1 MGSKRYFLRM
11 KYLILFTLISLGT
24 CTTILRYDHESQWQE
39 YKLTY
44 KKEYKTSNDEL
55 KRKAIF
61 MSNVEQI
68 EKHNLKFEQGLS
80 TYKQG
85 VNAYSDWTWEE
96 FQDRFLLKSENDT
109 LKGYKCDREPAP
121 EPNPNTPKSKDW
133 RSIMNPPR

>member
-1 MGSKRYFLRM
+1 
-11 KYLILFTLISLGT
+11 
-24 CTTILRYDHESQWQE
+24 
-39 YKLTY
+39 
-44 KKEYKTSNDEL
+44 
-55 KRKAIF
+55 

-109 LKGYKCDREPAP
+109 LKGYKVCKHCYYYHFV
-121 EPNPNTPKSKDW
+121 NK
-133 RSIMNPPR
+133 